1 MPNHH
6 GADEQS
12 SFLFINA
19 CIVIAVSAFIYRRS
33 RQIDAELAAIPT
45 IGWTSPPLSYITAI
59 IYTLDANR
67 LIQEGYDKYP
77 EGVYKIAGLTGW
89 NIFVR
94 DKRLIEEMRM
104 HSNNELSLGDA
115 ATDLVIT
122 PHTFSFDSDPL
133 HSTYKRELVEMR
145 LTRTLSDLV
154 PLVHEEITQYFA
166 AQESLLG
173 DNKEWATF
181 SPLNLSADITTLVWS
196 RVLGGPSLSRNKEFI
211 ASFRSLLRMA
221 LSMSLL
227 AWCLPRM
234 LVRLI
239 LRMLFRLK
247 IYVHLKSLLD
257 GKDVS
262 ESRSSP
268 EGQTIC
274 SWMLLD
280 EFKPSSMDILET
292 MEVLALSGV
301 SSLTSVFAG
310 ILHHLA
316 KHREYNDFLREEVR
330 KITKLD
336 GWSRNAIEEMSFV
349 DSFVKESM
357 RRENIRSASMMRK
370 VVKPFTFSNGLRI
383 PVGTIISVPSRS
395 VHMDPER
402 YSRPNDFEGFRFVT
416 YEENLPTTSVQH
428 MLISTNSDFFVW
440 GHGREACPGRF
451 FAATILKLLVA
462 HIVSH
467 YDVRLPKGKEQ
478 ERKPRWIEGNRVPDF
493 RSKIMLR
500 KRQRHQ

>member
-1 MPNHH
+1 MPNLH

-19 CIVIAVSAFIYRRS
+19 CIIIAVSAFIYRKS
-33 RQIDAELAAIPT
+33 RQIEAELAAIPT
-45 IGWTSPPLSYITAI
+45 IGWTFPPLSYITAI
-59 IYTLDANR
+59 IYTFDANR
-67 LIQEGYDKYP
+67 LIHEGYVKYP

-115 ATDLVIT
+115 AIDLVT
-122 PHTFSFDSDPL
+122 TSHTFSLDSDPL
-133 HSTYKRELVEMR
+133 HNTYKRELVEMR
-145 LTRTLSDLV
+145 LTRTLIDLV
-154 PLVHEEITQYFA
+154 PLAHEEITQYFA
-166 AQESLLG
+166 AQEPLLG

-181 SPLNLSADITTLVWS
+181 SPLDMSVDITTLVWS
-196 RVLGGPSLSRNKEFI
+196 RVLGGLSLSQNQKFI
-211 ASFRSLLRMA
+211 ASFRSLLRIT
-221 LSMSLL
+221 LSMPLL
-227 AWCLPRM
+227 ARCLPRT

-239 LRMLFRLK
+239 YRMLFRLK
-247 IYVHLKSLLD
+247 ISAHLKSLLD

-262 ESRSSP
+262 ESRSLP
-268 EGQTIC
+268 EGQNIC

-280 EFKPSSMDILET
+280 EFKPSSIDVLE
-292 MEVLALSGV
+292 MIEVLALSGV
-301 SSLTSVFAG
+301 SSLTSVFAE

-316 KHREYNDFLREEVR
+316 KHRNYNEFLHEEVR
-330 KITKLD
+330 KITRMD

-370 VVKPFTFSNGLRI
+370 VVKPFAFSNGLQI

-416 YEENLPTTSVQH
+416 YEENLPTTSIQD

-451 FAATILKLLVA
+451 FAATVLKLLVA
-462 HIVSH
+462 YIVSH
-467 YDVRLPKGKEQ
+467 YDVQLPRGKERS
-478 ERKPRWIEGNRVPDF
+478 RKPRWIEGNLVSDF

-500 KRQRHQ
+500 KRQRH

>member
-196 RVLGGPSLSRNKEFI
+196 RVLGGPSLK
-211 ASFRSLLRMA
+211 
-221 LSMSLL
+221 
-227 AWCLPRM
+227 
-234 LVRLI
+234 
-239 LRMLFRLK
+239 
-247 IYVHLKSLLD
+247 
-257 GKDVS
+257 
-262 ESRSSP
+262 
-268 EGQTIC
+268 GQTIC